1 MIVTITKETI
11 YIVIIILLI
20 ILQVYQTKLINKA
33 KKDIDDLWNQV
44 QSLVLSIAAAL
55 DKLENKID
63 EKKDTK

>member
-1 MIVTITKETI
+1 MIVTITKETV
-11 YIVIIILLI
+11 YVAIIILLI

>member
-1 MIVTITKETI
+1 MIVTITKETV